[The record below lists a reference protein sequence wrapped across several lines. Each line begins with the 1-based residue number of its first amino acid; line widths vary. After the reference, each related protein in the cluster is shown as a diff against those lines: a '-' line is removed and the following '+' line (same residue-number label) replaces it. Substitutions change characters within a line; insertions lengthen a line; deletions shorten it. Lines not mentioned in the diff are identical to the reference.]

1 MPFLGRETKVDAAD
15 AAFGDVDGDEVED
28 VADCDELVI
37 IRNVLVWL

>member
-28 VADCDELVI
+28 VADCDELFIV
-37 IRNVLVWL
+37 RKG